1 MLDGPGKCL
10 AQLSDVAESL
20 TLKAD
25 PVVSDVRSGT

>member
-10 AQLSDVAESL
+10 AQLPDAADSL

-25 PVVSDVRSGT
+25 HVVSDVRSGT